1 MTTKYTI
8 IPMFNVND
16 PSQTVDTV
24 DQARKLAE
32 EFLAKFGGDDCREMA
47 VVEIR
52 LVGVVE
58 YARPI
63 WHPAE
68 T

>member
-1 MTTKYTI
+1 MPKYTI

-16 PSQTVDTV
+16 PSQTVDTI
-24 DQARKLAE
+24 DAARKLAE

-52 LVGVVE
+52 VVGYVE